1 VRELTV
7 PERLAVTS
15 QAAKAAEM
23 FLKNLQE
30 PESTPGVVE
39 ARATLE
45 RFRAEFEAATSEVE
59 TCKTGVTD
67 ARGRLQTDVTA
78 GRSGTKAWAA
88 VTAAERALV
97 EATLRVET
105 VRHARGEAEAKLTGA
120 RVTAMQSA
128 MPAAR
133 EAVSAAIAA
142 ARASEVA
149 FLTGERTLA
158 LVRSRAGALACRLD
172 HLTSPAAAAGGLL

>member
-1 VRELTV
+1 MRELTG
-7 PERLAVTS
+7 PERLTVTDR
-15 QAAKAAEM
+15 AAKAAEM

-30 PESTPGVVE
+30 PESTPGVTE
-39 ARATLE
+39 ARVTLE
-45 RFRAEFEAATSEVE
+45 RFRAEFEASTGEVE

-67 ARGRLQTDVTA
+67 ARGRLQADVSA

-105 VRHARGEAEAKLTGA
+105 ARHARGEAEAKLTGA
-120 RVTAMQSA
+120 RLTAMQRA

-133 EAVSAAIAA
+133 EAVGAAIEA
-142 ARASEVA
+142 ARAAEVA
-149 FLTGERTLA
+149 FLIGQRALA
-158 LVRSRAGALACRLD
+158 LVRSRAGVLASQLDRLSS
-172 HLTSPAAAAGGLL
+172 LAAAVGGGR